1 MMVDDHKKDIKE
13 FEKEAKSQNQ
23 QVATFAKDTLP
34 TLHKHL
40 DTAEALAKAKTA
52 SK

>member
-1 MMVDDHKKDIKE
+1 MMVDDHNKDIKK
-13 FEKEAKSQNQ
+13 FEKEANSSNQ
-23 QVATFAKDTLP
+23 QIATFAKETLP

-40 DTAEALAKAKTA
+40 DTAQSLAKAKTA